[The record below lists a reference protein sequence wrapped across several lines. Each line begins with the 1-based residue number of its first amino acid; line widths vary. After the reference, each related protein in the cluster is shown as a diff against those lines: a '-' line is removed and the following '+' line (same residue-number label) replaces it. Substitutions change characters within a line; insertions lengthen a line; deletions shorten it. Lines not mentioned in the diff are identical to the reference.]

1 MIGLWLMYIAFRYN
15 LIFVF
20 NANID
25 TKGLVY
31 PRALQHTTTGI
42 YLGLVCMIGL
52 FGVNQAPGPA
62 ILMLVFLVG
71 SILFHVSL
79 NSAVGP
85 LLQTLPRS
93 LEVEEEH
100 LLALE
105 SGTADHASPTAHG
118 DPDKTG
124 VAVSSAQSNGGA
136 PGGATSL
143 PPPHKKPGLL
153 GKWLHPERYTDY
165 PTLRRMV
172 PRDFATIAYPEAVER
187 GAYNHPAVSAEVPL
201 LWIPRDS
208 MGISRQEV
216 AHTSRANPITDEGA
230 SFDAKGNL
238 VWDTESR
245 PPIYQE
251 KIYY

>member
-62 ILMLVFLVG
+62 ILMVVFLIG
-71 SILFHVSL
+71 SVLFHASL

-100 LLALE
+100 LLSLE
-105 SGTADHASPTAHG
+105 NGTATTTEG

-124 VAVSSAQSNGGA
+124 VAVTSASHSNGGA
-136 PGGATSL
+136 PSSAAL
-143 PPPHKKPGLL
+143 PAPHKKPSLFA
-153 GKWLHPERYTDY
+153 KWLHPEKYTDY

-172 PRDFATIAYPEAVER
+172 PRDFATIAYPEAAER
-187 GAYNHPAVSAEVPL
+187 GAYNNPAVTAEVPV
-201 LWIPRDS
+201 LWIPRDT

-216 AHTSRANPITDEGA
+216 AHTGRVNPITDEGA
-230 SFDAKGNL
+230 GFDAKGNL
-238 VWDTESR
+238 TWDTDSR